1 MAADVSAG
9 GWVQMEHPE
18 TGGTAR
24 FPDSPGVIEAQEAR
38 GWVVA
43 EKQVDPDAL
52 DVPEPEPEQK
62 PAKKTAAKKAA
73 SSADESKE

>member
-52 DVPEPEPEQK
+52 DLPEPEPAE
-62 PAKKTAAKKAA
+62 PAKKPARKKAA
-73 SSADESKE
+73 EPATEQKE

>member
-52 DVPEPEPEQK
+52 DLPEPEPAEPVAKHK
-62 PAKKTAAKKAA
+62 PKKAA
-73 SSADESKE
+73 PSATESKE